1 MPLLRLSEHR
11 QQTTDLLHRLC
22 VQITHN
28 GSLLLRVRLTGLLNE
43 IDLPFPA
50 YQAITDLTFT
60 HETLQVDL
68 PAVCAERVAQF
79 AGLPE
84 TTDVVLN
91 LIVESWEASS
101 EGFKIR
107 VISEMRSLVEA
118 KEFVYTAEHY
128 TFLLRL
134 ISAVY
139 HMTIEPLP
147 DREDIQLHYSQ
158 GLDSPFSHPGVGGIL
173 VHTTPS

>member
-84 TTDVVLN
+84 TTDVALN

-118 KEFVYTAEHY
+118 KDFVYTAEHY

-134 ISAVY
+134 ISALY
-139 HMTIEPLP
+139 HMTIEHLP
-147 DREDIQLHYSQ
+147 DREDIQLHY
-158 GLDSPFSHPGVGGIL
+158 
-173 VHTTPS
+173 